1 MHDLPHRQPRI
12 GLLQLCRAVVK
23 LVSKQDRHLLNVL
36 RCDAR
41 FAVGDALLQLGNRLT
56 MFLDSST
63 NYSSPIQL
71 AGKSATVVIQ
81 LFDQQKELI
90 FYGTSILV
98 DRFDCDINLSS

>member
-1 MHDLPHRQPRI
+1 
-12 GLLQLCRAVVK
+12 
-23 LVSKQDRHLLNVL
+23 
-36 RCDAR
+36 
-41 FAVGDALLQLGNRLT
+41 
-56 MFLDSST
+56 MFMDSST
-63 NYSSPIQL
+63 NYSGPIQL